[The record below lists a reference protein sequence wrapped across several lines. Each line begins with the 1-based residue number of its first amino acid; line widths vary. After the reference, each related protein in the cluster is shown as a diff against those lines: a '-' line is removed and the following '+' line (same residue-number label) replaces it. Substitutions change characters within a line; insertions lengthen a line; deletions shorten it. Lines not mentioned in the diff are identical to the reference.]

1 LEGTKVKVSE
11 AIARADS
18 LRDNTLTE
26 EQKAAWLNKLDGEI
40 AEIMEQTPPV
50 NSWPET
56 DAQLLMPAPHD
67 DIYPFYLVA
76 MIDYYNQESTLYLND
91 MQVFNTAMNTARAW
105 WRRTHKPERSE
116 YWKVM

>member
-1 LEGTKVKVSE
+1 MKVSE
-11 AIARADS
+11 AIAQAND
-18 LRDNTLTE
+18 LRDNTLTDA
-26 EQKAAWLNKLDGEI
+26 QKAAWLYNLDGEVS
-40 AEIMEQTPPV
+40 EIVGQDAPV

-56 DAQLLMPAPHD
+56 DAELLMPAPHD
-67 DIYPFYLVA
+67 DIYPLYLVA